1 VQAPS
6 LRVKEPKMSRST
18 EENNTYTGGKPVKH
32 RSIIALTM
40 IGGLAFIA
48 LLGAGRASEAAQTK
62 ITLQRSQ
69 GVERGSGEAV
79 ITDSALTIRVKDLKP
94 DSAYTVWYVNMETKH
109 EMAGV
114 GPSPYMFKTDKKG
127 VATFKAKLDA
137 QPFGK
142 WQMLVI
148 IRHPSGNP
156 QDMEHK
162 EDALWA
168 PLTAPAG
175 KAPANPCAA
184 K

>member
-1 VQAPS
+1 MQ
-6 LRVKEPKMSRST
+6 
-18 EENNTYTGGKPVKH
+18 H
-32 RSIIALTM
+32 RNIIAWIM
-40 IGGLAFIA
+40 IVGVAFIA
-48 LLGAGRASEAAQTK
+48 LLGAGRTSEAAQAK

-79 ITDSALTIRVKDLKP
+79 IMDNTMSVRVKDLKP
-94 DSAYTVWYVNMETKH
+94 DSVYTVWYVNMEPKH

-114 GPSPYMFKTDKKG
+114 GPSPYTFKTDKKG
-127 VATFKAKLDA
+127 VATFKATLDR
-137 QPFGK
+137 QPFGV

-148 IRHPSGNP
+148 IRHPTGNP

-168 PLTAPAG
+168 PLSKSAG

-184 K
+184 Y

>member
-1 VQAPS
+1 MQHRNIIS
-6 LRVKEPKMSRST
+6 LTLIV
-18 EENNTYTGGKPVKH
+18 
-32 RSIIALTM
+32 
-40 IGGLAFIA
+40 GLAFTA
-48 LLGAGRASEAAQTK
+48 VLASVRASDAAQAK

-69 GVERGSGEAV
+69 GVEQGSGEAV
-79 ITDSALTIRVKDLKP
+79 ITDGALTVRAKDLKP
-94 DSAYTVWYVNMETKH
+94 DSVYTVWYVNMETKH

-114 GPSPYMFKTDKKG
+114 GSSPYMFKTDKKG

-148 IRHPSGNP
+148 IRHPTGDP
-156 QDMEHK
+156 QDMSHK

-168 PLTAPAG
+168 PLNKSAG
-175 KAPANPCAA
+175 KAPANPCAS

>member
-1 VQAPS
+1 MQ
-6 LRVKEPKMSRST
+6 
-18 EENNTYTGGKPVKH
+18 H
-32 RSIIALTM
+32 RNIIALTL
-40 IGGLAFIA
+40 IVGLAFTMVLA
-48 LLGAGRASEAAQTK
+48 TGRASGAAQAK
-62 ITLQRSQ
+62 ITLQRAQRVEQ
-69 GVERGSGEAV
+69 GGGEAV

-94 DSAYTVWYVNMETKH
+94 DSVYTVWYVNMEPKH

-127 VATFKAKLDA
+127 VATFKTKLDA

-148 IRHPSGNP
+148 IRHPNGNP

-168 PLTAPAG
+168 PLSKSAG
-175 KAPANPCAA
+175 KGPANPCAA

>member
-1 VQAPS
+1 MQHRNIIS
-6 LRVKEPKMSRST
+6 LTLIV
-18 EENNTYTGGKPVKH
+18 
-32 RSIIALTM
+32 
-40 IGGLAFIA
+40 GLAFTA
-48 LLGAGRASEAAQTK
+48 VLASGRASEAAQAK

-69 GVERGSGEAV
+69 GVEQGSGEAV
-79 ITDSALTIRVKDLKP
+79 ITDGALTIRAKDLKP
-94 DSAYTVWYVNMETKH
+94 DSVYTVWYVNMETKH

-148 IRHPSGNP
+148 IRHPNGDP
-156 QDMEHK
+156 QDMSHK
-162 EDALWA
+162 ENALWA
-168 PLTAPAG
+168 PLSKSAG
-175 KAPANPCAA
+175 KAPANPCAS

>member
-1 VQAPS
+1 MQ
-6 LRVKEPKMSRST
+6 
-18 EENNTYTGGKPVKH
+18 H
-32 RSIIALTM
+32 RNIIALTL
-40 IGGLAFIA
+40 IVGLAFTMVLA
-48 LLGAGRASEAAQTK
+48 TGRASGAAQAK
-62 ITLQRSQ
+62 ITLQRAQ
-69 GVERGSGEAV
+69 GVEQGGGEAV

-94 DSAYTVWYVNMETKH
+94 DSVYTVWYVNMEPKH

-127 VATFKAKLDA
+127 VATFKTKLDA

-148 IRHPSGNP
+148 IRHPNGNP

-168 PLTAPAG
+168 PLRKSAG
-175 KAPANPCAA
+175 KGPANPCAA

>member
-1 VQAPS
+1 MQY
-6 LRVKEPKMSRST
+6 R
-18 EENNTYTGGKPVKH
+18 N
-32 RSIIALTM
+32 IITLTM
-40 IGGLAFIA
+40 IVGLAFTTVLA
-48 LLGAGRASEAAQTK
+48 TGRASDAVQAK

-94 DSAYTVWYVNMETKH
+94 DSVYTVWYVNMETKH

-114 GPSPYMFKTDKKG
+114 GPSPYLFKTDKKG

-137 QPFGK
+137 QPFGT

-148 IRHPSGNP
+148 IRHPNGNP

-168 PLTAPAG
+168 PLSKSAG
-175 KAPANPCAA
+175 KAPANPCAGRY
-184 K
+184 

>member
-1 VQAPS
+1 MQ
-6 LRVKEPKMSRST
+6 
-18 EENNTYTGGKPVKH
+18 H
-32 RSIIALTM
+32 RNIIALTL
-40 IGGLAFIA
+40 IVGLAFTTVLA
-48 LLGAGRASEAAQTK
+48 TGRASAAAQTK

-69 GVERGSGEAV
+69 GAEQGSGEAV
-79 ITDSALTIRVKDLKP
+79 IADSALTIRVKDLKP
-94 DSAYTVWYVNMETKH
+94 DSVYTVWYVNMEPKH

-137 QPFGK
+137 QPIGK

-148 IRHPSGNP
+148 IRHPNGDP
-156 QDMEHK
+156 QDMGHK

-168 PLTAPAG
+168 PLTKSAG

>member
-1 VQAPS
+1 MQ
-6 LRVKEPKMSRST
+6 
-18 EENNTYTGGKPVKH
+18 H
-32 RSIIALTM
+32 RNIIALTL
-40 IGGLAFIA
+40 IVGLAFTMVLA
-48 LLGAGRASEAAQTK
+48 TGRASSAAQAK
-62 ITLQRSQ
+62 ITLQRAQ
-69 GVERGSGEAV
+69 GVEQGGGEAV
-79 ITDSALTIRVKDLKP
+79 IADSALTIRVKDLKP
-94 DSAYTVWYVNMETKH
+94 DSVYTVWYVNMEPKH

-137 QPFGK
+137 QPFGT

-148 IRHPSGNP
+148 VRHPNGNP

-168 PLTAPAG
+168 PLTKSAG

-184 K
+184 N

>member
-1 VQAPS
+1 MQ
-6 LRVKEPKMSRST
+6 
-18 EENNTYTGGKPVKH
+18 H
-32 RSIIALTM
+32 RNIIALTL
-40 IGGLAFIA
+40 IVGLAFTTVLA
-48 LLGAGRASEAAQTK
+48 TGRASAAAQTK

-69 GVERGSGEAV
+69 GVEQGGGEAV

-114 GPSPYMFKTDKKG
+114 GSSPYMFKTDKKG

-156 QDMEHK
+156 QDMGHK

-168 PLTAPAG
+168 PLTKSAG